1 MNWLQALILGLV
13 QGLTEFLPVS
23 SSGHLTIGREILGVE
38 AAEDLVFE
46 ITVHVA
52 TVLATIIVFRKQ
64 IWKLLCGLFKFKYND
79 ETDYIL
85 KICVSMIPVFI
96 VGMFFKDKVES
107 LFSSLLV
114 VGLALVVT
122 AMLLFFSDVYG
133 GRARASAKWYRNGI
147 GWWQALTVGLG
158 QALAVVPGLSRSGT
172 TISTGLLCGM
182 KRSDVAQFSFLMV
195 LIPILGEAFLDLVG
209 GDMAASS
216 VGTVPLIVGFLA
228 AFFSGLF
235 ACKVMI
241 ALVKKAKLRWFALYC
256 ALVGLAVIIFTMF

>member
-172 TISTGLLCGM
+172 TISTGLGCGAVPP
-182 KRSDVAQFSFLMV
+182 RSGADGCHKHGLQYPRTIPSFHRIYGAVDILDPGQHRFRHNVERGAAQD
-195 LIPILGEAFLDLVG
+195 I
-209 GDMAASS
+209 
-216 VGTVPLIVGFLA
+216 
-228 AFFSGLF
+228 
-235 ACKVMI
+235 
-241 ALVKKAKLRWFALYC
+241 
-256 ALVGLAVIIFTMF
+256 